1 MTIDQPLIPDLAVP
15 DGTSQWRADTLQM
28 VNWGGF
34 HGWNEARYSP
44 GSTLI
49 SGASGTGKST
59 MLDAYIALMMP
70 SDTPFNGASNEAG
83 GRARSAEQRNLL
95 SYLRGKTD
103 TNRVEDSERD
113 LVLRG
118 ADGAPTWGALG
129 MTFVNDSGRKYTVAR
144 LYFVKP
150 GAIDNSGITTAF
162 VTLDGY
168 LNLSRLEPLAKT
180 RFTKRALRAAF
191 SKISVFETFWEF
203 EDNVHTRL
211 GIGGASGGRK
221 AMRLLARLQANM
233 QLKRVDTLYKT
244 MVLEVPGTYQAAD
257 NALEHFADIEAS
269 HSKMVD
275 EAKKVETLR
284 RLPDL
289 QRDLER
295 AQDDVDLIHGF
306 GADSED
312 ASPFRLWRLRTERA
326 LLDTA
331 VEENRR
337 ARAKTTAEFQ
347 QAQQD
352 ETDHQTGLDKIAE
365 DKRAN
370 GGDVIDDRLR
380 QIKDLESN
388 RNGVYEENLRFQLR
402 TKPIHL
408 VVPDKG
414 EQFSEAQAAADE
426 FLAGFEGREAA
437 LKDEEDAYKGEEL
450 YPLTTRQAELLKE
463 RKSLQGRAGMVPD
476 RLHRARVRMAE
487 AAGLDPVNDLPFVAE
502 LIDVLPDEEHWRKAI
517 ETTLG
522 GLARVVLVDQRTLTH
537 LSSSIDGVLIRP
549 RIQFQAVILADT
561 QDWRGD
567 PDHVSGKLAFKDSP
581 FARWVQERV
590 SDTGIDHLC
599 VPDAAALTGDGPR
612 VTPAGQTRHGSKG
625 AHGESGD
632 GNIIGFSNERRLADI
647 DTALAD
653 LDPQIEEVRKRIKD
667 VQDRLG
673 GLGRQRVAHQCV
685 ADTAWSSIDY
695 LGVDRKIADLR
706 DEIQRFRGANK
717 ILDEL
722 QAKEERLKPLW
733 EEATRLRVLA
743 ADRLETLEKKHGDL
757 ATKQDEVQDAVD
769 EIDNEQSVTV
779 TGDQQEYLDELF
791 KKNWAVTN
799 PDTFSYN
806 MRAMRN
812 RLRSDATTAQVS
824 VRRATEVMEQMFK
837 SFQAQWS
844 EHNLGT
850 TVASA
855 AEYREI
861 LDRIQTAGLH
871 ERREKWQRELAAWS
885 SDDLLKLNDV
895 FDTAID
901 DIEQRLVPINAILR
915 GLPFGG
921 KGILQIDLRRPTI
934 KGVEEFRRRLRELSS
949 GVAAELTDH
958 QVETRFK
965 KLHDFMAL
973 IRVPEGHSKTSTPQR
988 DRYLDVRQHVVITA
1002 VCLDENDREIAVHD
1016 SLGGKSGGES
1026 QELIAFIVGS
1036 ALRYQLGDE
1045 TRSRPRFAP
1054 VFLDEAFVKADSEYA
1069 GRAVRAWQDLGFQL
1083 IIGAPL
1089 DKVTALEPHMDLILT
1104 ITKNNRGYSYIT
1116 ALPDGAE

>member
-70 SDTPFNGASNEAG
+70 SDTAFNGASNEAG

-95 SYLRGKTD
+95 SYLRGQTD
-103 TNRVEDSERD
+103 INRVADELRD
-113 LVLRG
+113 QVLRG
-118 ADGAPTWGALG
+118 ADGAPTWGAVG

-150 GAIDNSGITTAF
+150 GAKGNGDLITAF

-168 LNLSRLEPLAKT
+168 LNLSRFAPLAKT
-180 RFTKRALRAAF
+180 RFTRRALRTAF
-191 SKISVFETFWEF
+191 SNISVFETFWEF
-203 EDNVHTRL
+203 EDSVHTRL

-269 HSKMVD
+269 YSKMVD

-289 QRDLER
+289 QRELER
-295 AQDDVDLIHGF
+295 AQSDVDLIHGF

-312 ASPFRLWRLRTERA
+312 VSPFQLWRLRTERA

-331 VEENRR
+331 VEENRQ

-347 QAQQD
+347 QAQRD
-352 ETDHQTGLDKIAE
+352 EADHQTGLDKIAE
-365 DKRAN
+365 DKSAN

-380 QIKDLESN
+380 KIKDLETS
-388 RNGVYEENLRFQLR
+388 RNGVYEANLRFQLR
-402 TKPIHL
+402 TEPIHL
-408 VVPDKG
+408 VVPDKE
-414 EQFSEAQAAADE
+414 EQFSEAQAAAAE
-426 FLAGFEGREAA
+426 FLVGFEGREGT
-437 LKDEEDAYKGEEL
+437 LKDEEDACKSEQL

-463 RKSLQGRAGMVPD
+463 RKSLQGRAGMVPE
-476 RLHRARVRMAE
+476 RLHHARVRMAE
-487 AAGLDPVNDLPFVAE
+487 AAGLDPMNDLPFVAE

-537 LSSSIDGVLIRP
+537 LSSSIDGVPIRP
-549 RIQFQAVILADT
+549 RIQFQAVTLADT

-581 FARWVQERV
+581 FSRWVQGRV

-599 VPDAAALTGDGPR
+599 VPDAAALAGDGPR
-612 VTPAGQTRHGSKG
+612 VTPAGQTRHGHKG

-647 DTALAD
+647 DSALAD
-653 LDPQIEEVRKRIKD
+653 LDPQIEAVRTRIKD

-673 GLGRQRVAHQCV
+673 DLGRQRVAHQCV
-685 ADTAWSSIDY
+685 ADTDWASIDY
-695 LGVDRKIADLR
+695 LGVDRKIADFR

-722 QAKEERLKPLW
+722 QAEEERLKPLL
-733 EEATRLRVLA
+733 EEANRLRVLE
-743 ADRLETLEKKHGDL
+743 ADRLKTLEKEHGDL
-757 ATKQDEVQDAVD
+757 ATKQDEVQGAVD
-769 EIDNEQSVTV
+769 DIDNEQSATV

-791 KKNWAVTN
+791 DKNWAATD
-799 PDTFSYN
+799 PETFSYN

-812 RLRSDATTAQVS
+812 RLKADAAAAQLS
-824 VRRATEVMEQMFK
+824 VKRATEAMKQMFE

-855 AEYREI
+855 AGYREI
-861 LDRIQTAGLH
+861 LDRIETTGLH

-921 KGILQIDLRRPTI
+921 KGILQIDLRRLKI
-934 KGVEEFRRRLRELSS
+934 AEVVQFRSRLRELSS

-958 QVETRFK
+958 QVESRFK
-965 KLHDFMAL
+965 KLHEFMAL
-973 IRVPEGHSKTSTPQR
+973 ISVPEGHTKTSTPQR

-1002 VCLDENDREIAVHD
+1002 VCLDEHDREIAIHD

-1069 GRAVRAWQDLGFQL
+1069 GRAVRAWQNLGFQL

-1104 ITKNNRGYSYIT
+1104 ITKNSRGYSYIT
-1116 ALPDGAE
+1116 ALPDGAA